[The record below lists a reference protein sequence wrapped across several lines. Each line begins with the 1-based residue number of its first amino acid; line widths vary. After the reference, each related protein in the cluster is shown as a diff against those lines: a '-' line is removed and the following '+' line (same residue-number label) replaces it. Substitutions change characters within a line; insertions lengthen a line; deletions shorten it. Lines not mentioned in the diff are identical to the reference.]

1 MNDIEIYNQ
10 PLHLYDAKEYAI
22 EHGCST
28 PDDGAILYFKNEYPK
43 GIDVDNDT
51 SVYTYDKPIGKL
63 VGHINNGDIYLVNG
77 KNISYYC
84 LVKNNFENEQS
95 VKNTVKLNESQLR
108 KIVAESVKKVLKEEG
123 KQTISQDQAGILL
136 LKSVDNNDFEDRIY
150 EFAMELCDARIHAI
164 ESKYN
169 IVGYD
174 GLPYTDEED
183 ICWYD
188 DYRDDFLKAVFER
201 IKEMM

>member
-10 PLHLYDAKEYAI
+10 PLHLYDAKEYAR

-63 VGHINNGDIYLVNG
+63 VGHVNNGDIYLVNG

-84 LVKNNFENEQS
+84 LVKNNFENEQNL
-95 VKNTVKLNESQLR
+95 KNTVKLNESQLR
-108 KIVAESVKKVLKEEG
+108 KIVAESVKKVLKEGYYDADFRGPNDTEHL
-123 KQTISQDQAGILL
+123 AGDIL
-136 LKSVDNNDFEDRIY
+136 
-150 EFAMELCDARIHAI
+150 EFI
-164 ESKYN
+164 
-169 IVGYD
+169 
-174 GLPYTDEED
+174 
-183 ICWYD
+183 
-188 DYRDDFLKAVFER
+188 LKAEKKYPKSNRYEAVKQVLDACGSKNNITYEHEDDMDHGHTFGH
-201 IKEMM
+201 

>member
-10 PLHLYDAKEYAI
+10 PLHLYDAKEYAR

-108 KIVAESVKKVLKEEG
+108 KIVAESVKKVLKEGYNQQIVDDAIQAILSIRKKVSDAATQVGFNPGQGNDEVSKLI
-123 KQTISQDQAGILL
+123 KQISALMYRLDRTVNVDYYDSFYSGQD
-136 LKSVDNNDFEDRIY
+136 
-150 EFAMELCDARIHAI
+150 
-164 ESKYN
+164 
-169 IVGYD
+169 
-174 GLPYTDEED
+174 
-183 ICWYD
+183 
-188 DYRDDFLKAVFER
+188 
-201 IKEMM
+201 